1 MVKASPN
8 NNNKP
13 KAAAAAKKKK
23 NNNNNAPPR
32 SSSTTTTRKNGIA
45 GGPQRILDFVF
56 FMENKLNTTDIPRH
70 QVMAASSVKP
80 ITFPVTLSGMKKRG
94 LIEYTKDTVRLTPEG
109 RSQANRL
116 ASAATTTAGTTDREQ
131 HHHGGR
137 TMMTMASTTAQYN
150 HINSNIT
157 SNESAQDDIIKRYKI
172 GGKALV
178 VYNTLRDGRVHDRLT
193 VMTQAGIPKNTF
205 AVMLSGL
212 KMKQILFV
220 DKTSLQL
227 TDMSFPFGRPR

>member
-13 KAAAAAKKKK
+13 KVAAAAKKKK

-32 SSSTTTTRKNGIA
+32 SSSSTTTARKNGIA

-56 FMENKLNTTDIPRH
+56 FMENKLNTTDIPRQ
-70 QVMAASSVKP
+70 QVMVASNVKP

-94 LIEYTKDTVRLTPEG
+94 LIEYTKDSVRLTPEG

-116 ASAATTTAGTTDREQ
+116 ASTTAAATTTDRQ
-131 HHHGGR
+131 QHHGGR
-137 TMMTMASTTAQYN
+137 TMMTMASTTANYN

-178 VYNTLRDGRVHDRLT
+178 VYNTLRDGRVHDRQT

-220 DKTSLQL
+220 DKTALQL